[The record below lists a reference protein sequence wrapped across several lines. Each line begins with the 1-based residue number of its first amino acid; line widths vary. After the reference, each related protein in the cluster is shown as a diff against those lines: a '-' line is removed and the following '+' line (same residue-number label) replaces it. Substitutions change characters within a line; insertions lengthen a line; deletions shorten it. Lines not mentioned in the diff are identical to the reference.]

1 MKSKYA
7 ALWLVVA
14 GLAFF
19 ALAASSPQCAR
30 SSDSVLGPGLSPNAG
45 PDPVQ
50 QCQHDCDAAAREAEH
65 AEKKRHRVA
74 GKACNGDQAC
84 HEQEDALNAA
94 ILAEIEADRLGCR
107 DNCAHQ
113 QGAGVGGQ

>member
-7 ALWLVVA
+7 ALWLLVT

-30 SSDSVLGPGLSPNAG
+30 STDSLVGPATLSDA

-50 QCQHDCDAAAREAEH
+50 QCQHDCDANARVQERAER
-65 AEKKRHRVA
+65 KRHRA
-74 GKACNGDQAC
+74 ADKACNGDEAC
-84 HEQEDALNAA
+84 HVQEDALHAA
-94 ILAEIEADRLGCR
+94 ILLEIEADRLGCR
-107 DNCAHQ
+107 ANCSHE
-113 QGAGVGGQ
+113 QGSGVGGQ

>member
-30 SSDSVLGPGLSPNAG
+30 SSDSVLTPGLGPNAG
-45 PDPVQ
+45 PDPVK
-50 QCQHDCDAAAREAEH
+50 QCQLDCDATAREAER
-65 AEKKRHRVA
+65 AERKRHRTA
-74 GKACNGDQAC
+74 DKACNGDQAC
-84 HEQEDALNAA
+84 HDQEDALHAT
-94 ILAEIEADRLGCR
+94 ILAEIEADRLGCS
-107 DNCAHQ
+107 DNCTHQ
-113 QGAGVGGQ
+113 QGAGLGGQ